1 MPQRIAG
8 LLFVALAAQP
18 LACLA
23 DEAGRA
29 LAQQV
34 YDRPDGNDAVSSGT
48 MVLSEAGGS
57 PRSRSMHSFVL
68 EKGEGETWSLIRFT
82 APEDIAGTGLLTQD
96 HPAADSDQW
105 VYLPALGKT
114 RRIPGDRKGGNF
126 VGSDLYY
133 EDLQDRKP
141 DKDTHTLRGT
151 EKFQG
156 QDCQV
161 LESVPVS
168 ADNSVY
174 SKRVSWIHPQ
184 TLIALK
190 VEFYEGKP
198 SPTKRLEVL
207 KMSKIQGY
215 WTVLESKMTN
225 LQTGHSTRISLAK
238 IVYDKQLP
246 DSLFSQQT
254 LEDPARDAGFRP

>member
-1 MPQRIAG
+1 MPPRIAG
-8 LLFVALAAQP
+8 LLFLALAFSTPAR
-18 LACLA
+18 A
-23 DEAGRA
+23 DEAGSR

-34 YDRPDGNDAVSSGT
+34 YDRPDGQDAVSSGT
-48 MVLSEAGGS
+48 MLLAEQGGS

-68 EKGEGETWSLIRFT
+68 EKAPGETWSLIRFS
-82 APEDIAGTGLLTQD
+82 APDDIAGTGLLTQD

-105 VYLPALGKT
+105 VFLPALSKT

-141 DKDTHTLRGT
+141 DKDSHTLRGT

-156 QDCQV
+156 QDCQI

-190 VEFYEGKP
+190 VELYEGKA
-198 SPTKRLEVL
+198 SPAKRLEVL
-207 KMSKIQGY
+207 KISKVQGY
-215 WTVLESKMTN
+215 WTVMESKMTN
-225 LQTGHSTRISLAK
+225 LDTGHSTRISLTK
-238 IVYDKQLP
+238 IAYDKNLP

-254 LEDPARDAGFRP
+254 LEDPARDAEWRP